1 MILPGWFLRAPR
13 SGSTPHDDDRRRT
26 AEPAL
31 PPPRIRP
38 KFDRF
43 LAHEHK
49 DVGDGLSLSS
59 SSSSR
64 SLARAQAGRS
74 AVVGVSRVGP
84 AQQASQDRPLR
95 CWQQSGSQE
104 ERVVSLL
111 LPVVSPRTTLL
122 DGRHARGRASSSVRA
137 VRAEGRAAASS
148 GIVQRHPMRVLLQSS
163 SQRVVCRG
171 GRPRVGLPCP
181 PYLVG
186 PHPFGRSRG
195 KEGGGRRLLL
205 RTREPS
211 WLSFAG
217 LRQRRASAVELAA
230 AVVCLN
236 LPELSSYRPDP
247 PRSRSPLDPSGIFLW
262 YVFASCHRPA
272 GHGDGRP
279 TAKGHSR

>member
-1 MILPGWFLRAPR
+1 MILPGWFLRVPR

-84 AQQASQDRPLR
+84 AQQASQGRPLR

-171 GRPRVGLPCP
+171 GRPRVGLPLSP
-181 PYLVG
+181 L
-186 PHPFGRSRG
+186 FGRPAPVRPVAWERG
-195 KEGGGRRLLL
+195 WRASVAAADAGAVVALFRRAAPAESQRR
-205 RTREPS
+205 RTRCSCCLPQPARAQQLQARPS
-211 WLSFAG
+211 T
-217 LRQRRASAVELAA
+217 LA
-230 AVVCLN
+230 
-236 LPELSSYRPDP
+236 
-247 PRSRSPLDPSGIFLW
+247 
-262 YVFASCHRPA
+262 FASRPVW
-272 GHGDGRP
+272 HLPLVRLRILPPPGRP
-279 TAKGHSR
+279 R